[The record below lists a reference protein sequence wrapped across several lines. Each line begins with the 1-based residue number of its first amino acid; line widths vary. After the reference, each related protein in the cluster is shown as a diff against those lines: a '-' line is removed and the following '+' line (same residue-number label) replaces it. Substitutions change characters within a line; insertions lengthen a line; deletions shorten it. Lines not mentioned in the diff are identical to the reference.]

1 MGTVVGD
8 TYIRLLCP
16 YDSVSRIAAR
26 TGFGEFLEATVAATR
41 EEFSVARA
49 LQGTGLGPGGAV
61 VDQLRRNAAS
71 LERQLVEPELA
82 RYRQQATDQ
91 FDIVLEYAVSDR
103 PIDEFESELL
113 ASDSYVDAIAPAT
126 TTKTY
131 DAIVADILDRNRR
144 LGDGIEP
151 IVDRP
156 EDDFWAAAR
165 SVFSRSEALELVEE
179 AFPFTGPIS
188 RHREAFVF
196 EVRIDPSDIVGGILG
211 AGLPTVSLEYTD
223 EVIRATRRA
232 ERRIITETKGEV
244 RDRFEASSVGR
255 GL

>member
-16 YDSVSRIAAR
+16 HGFVSRIAAR
-26 TGFGEFLEATVAATR
+26 TGFEEFLEATVTATR

-61 VDQLRRNAAS
+61 VDRLRANMET

-82 RYRQQATDQ
+82 RYREQALDQ
-91 FDIVLEYAVSDR
+91 FDVVLAYATSDR
-103 PIDEFESELL
+103 PIDDFERELL
-113 ASDSYVDAIAPAT
+113 AHDSYVDAIAPAT
-126 TTKTY
+126 TAETY
-131 DAIVADILDRNRR
+131 EAIVADILDRNRR

-156 EDDFWAAAR
+156 EDDFWAAAH
-165 SVFSRSEALELVEE
+165 SVFSRSEAMELVAET
-179 AFPFTGPIS
+179 FPFTGPVS

-196 EVRIDPSDIVGGILG
+196 EVRVDPADIVGGLLG
-211 AGLPTVSLEYTD
+211 AGLPAVSIEYTD
-223 EVIRATRRA
+223 EAIRATRRA
-232 ERRIITETKGEV
+232 EQRIIAETRDEI
-244 RDRFEASSVGR
+244 RDRFKT
-255 GL
+255 